1 MHADAEGMFRRTLPK
16 LAVLSL
22 LVAAP
27 AASANDGAA
36 EVPQYGGAGYGE
48 LEQPEQTIDR
58 NPAEAEQKPKPKL
71 KDAPQAKGSG
81 GRPLLTT
88 FGVRASRM
96 YLYGK
101 AARVSFQIN
110 DGAATVSV
118 RLVVVDATTGTRVRT
133 INLGEQTT
141 GVPHSYRFKGREGGE
156 LPAGRYRLRVKA
168 RDAAGNKL
176 VRNAGTSAV
185 DELGVFPYRFPLKG
199 NFTFGESADGRFGA
213 KRSGHTHQGQDI
225 PSPEGTQVRAA
236 RGGIVKT
243 VAYQANGAGNYIVI
257 DGAGE
262 NRDYVYMHLQTGT
275 NRVEEGDRVNT
286 GEWIADSGNTGA
298 SFGAHLHF
306 EIWQGPWWGGGEP
319 IDPLPFLRR
328 WDSWS

>member
-1 MHADAEGMFRRTLPK
+1 MSHRTLPK

-27 AASANDGAA
+27 AAHASDGTA
-36 EVPQYGGAGYGE
+36 ETPAYGGAGYGQ
-48 LEQPEQTIDR
+48 LAQPQQTVDR
-58 NPAEAEQKPKPKL
+58 DPAEAEQEP
-71 KDAPQAKGSG
+71 KDAPHAKGSG

-88 FGVRASRM
+88 FGVASSRV
-96 YLYGK
+96 YIYGK

-110 DGAATVSV
+110 DGAPTVSV
-118 RLVVVDATTGTRVRT
+118 RLVVVSSTTGTRVRT
-133 INLGEQTT
+133 IDLGEQTT
-141 GVPHSYRFKGREGGE
+141 GVAHTYRFTGREGGE
-156 LPAGRYRLRVKA
+156 LPAGRYRVRVRA
-168 RDAAGNKL
+168 RDGAGNTL

-185 DELGVFPYRFPLKG
+185 DEIGIYPYRFPLKG
-199 NFTFGESADGRFGA
+199 NFPYGDPGSRFGA
-213 KRSGHTHQGQDI
+213 PRSGHKHQGQDI
-225 PSPEGTQVRAA
+225 AAPEGTQIRAA

-243 VAYQANGAGNYIVI
+243 VAYQAGGAGNYIVI

-262 NRDYVYMHLQTGT
+262 GRDYVYMHLLNDST
-275 NRVEEGDRVNT
+275 RVEEGQRVAT
-286 GEWIADSGNTGA
+286 GKWIGSVGNTGA

-319 IDPLPFLRR
+319 IDPLPFLHR